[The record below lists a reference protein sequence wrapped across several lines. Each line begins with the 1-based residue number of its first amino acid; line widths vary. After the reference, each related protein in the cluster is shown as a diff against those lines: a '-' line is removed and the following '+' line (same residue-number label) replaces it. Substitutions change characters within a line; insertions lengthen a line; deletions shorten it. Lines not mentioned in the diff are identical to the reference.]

1 MKNND
6 NFIIRAMTRSE
17 ADMAVD
23 LAAREGW
30 NPGLDDAE
38 CYYQTDPEGFLI
50 GILNKRPIACI
61 SAVSYK
67 GNFGFIGFFIVV
79 PEMRGKGY
87 GIRIWQAAL
96 NRLAGHNIGLDGVI
110 AQVTNYMKSGFKMAY
125 RNIRFESLSSSV
137 SSSVVPECIR
147 LSEISPDVIL
157 QYDRQCF
164 PAERPGFLNH
174 WLNQPSSFA
183 MGYLENE
190 CLKGY
195 GVIRRCYQ
203 GYKIGPL
210 FADNSAIAENIYLS
224 LISKTEKGSQ
234 VYLDIPEINPDAL
247 ELVKKYKMKEVFAT
261 ARMYSQ
267 GRPDLAMEKIFGV
280 TSFELG

>member
-6 NFIIRAMTRSE
+6 NFIILAMTRSE

-30 NPGLDDAE
+30 NPGLNDAK
-38 CYYQTDPEGFLI
+38 CFYQTDPEGFLV
-50 GILNKRPIACI
+50 GTLNKRPIACI

-87 GIRIWQAAL
+87 GIRLWQAAL
-96 NRLAGHNIGLDGVI
+96 NRLTGYNIGLDGVI

-125 RNIRFESLSSSV
+125 RNIRFESLSSTV

-147 LSEISPDVIL
+147 LREISPDVIL

-164 PAERPGFLNH
+164 PAERPGFLNL
-174 WLNQPSSFA
+174 WLNQPSSSA
-183 MGYLENE
+183 MGYLENK

-234 VYLDIPEINPDAL
+234 VYLDIPEINPDAI
-247 ELVKKYKMKEVFAT
+247 ELVKKYRMKEVFAT